1 MALKTFKPYTKST
14 RGTILV
20 DRSGLWKGNPFKAL
34 VEPKNAMRGRNNN
47 GHITS
52 RNMSG
57 GGHKQ
62 MYRLVDFYRKKV
74 DMPGTVERVEYD
86 PNRSCYIM
94 LVKFDDGQHFYYLA
108 PQKIKAGDVVE
119 NGTEKEIKVGN
130 CMPLRDIPVG
140 IDIHNVELKPGAG
153 GKIARSAGTSVSISG
168 LDGNYSLIKMTSGE
182 VRKIDSRCMATIG
195 VLSNPDQKNIKIGKA
210 GRSRWLGRRPHT
222 RGVVMNPVDHPHG
235 GGEGK
240 TAGGRHPVSPTGQSA
255 KGLKTRDNKSTDKFI
270 VRRRN
275 KRKDSKK

>member
-1 MALKTFKPYTKST
+1 MSLKTFKPYTKSS

-20 DRSGLWKGNPFKAL
+20 DKTGLWKGKPFKAL
-34 VEPKNAMRGRNNN
+34 VKAKNSMQGRNNN

-52 RNMSG
+52 RNTG

-62 MYRLVDFYRKKV
+62 MYRQVDFYRNKIDIFAEV
-74 DMPGTVERVEYD
+74 LRIEYD

-94 LVKFDDGQHFYYLA
+94 LAKFEDGDHAYYLA
-108 PQKIKAGDVVE
+108 PKNIKVGDKIVSGLK
-119 NGTEKEIKVGN
+119 KEIKIGN
-130 CMPLRDIPVG
+130 CMPLQDIPVG
-140 IDIHNVELKPGAG
+140 IDIHNVELQPGGG

-168 LDGNYSLIKMTSGE
+168 IDGNYSLIKMTSGE
-182 VRKIDSRCMATIG
+182 IRKIDSRAMATIG

-240 TAGGRHPVSPTGQSA
+240 SAGGRHPVSRKGQSA
-255 KGLKTRDNKSTDKFI
+255 KGLKTRNNKRTDKFI
-270 VRRRN
+270 IRRR
-275 KRKDSKK
+275 KKKKV

>member
-20 DRSGLWKGNPFKAL
+20 DRTGLWKGKPFKAL
-34 VEPKNAMRGRNNN
+34 VEPLNSMRGRNNN

-57 GGHKQ
+57 GGHKK
-62 MYRLVDFYRKKV
+62 MYRLVDFYRKKL
-74 DMPGTVERVEYD
+74 DMPGTVERIEYD

-108 PQKIKAGDVVE
+108 PQKINIGDKVE
-119 NGTEKEIKVGN
+119 NGSDKEIKVGN

-140 IDIHNVELKPGAG
+140 INIHNVELNPGGG
-153 GKIARSAGTSVSISG
+153 GKIARSAGTSVTISG
-168 LDGNYSLIKMTSGE
+168 LDGNYSLIKMISGE

-255 KGLKTRDNKSTDKFI
+255 KGLKTRNNKSTDKFI
-270 VRRRN
+270 VKKRN
-275 KRKDSKK
+275 NRKDSKK